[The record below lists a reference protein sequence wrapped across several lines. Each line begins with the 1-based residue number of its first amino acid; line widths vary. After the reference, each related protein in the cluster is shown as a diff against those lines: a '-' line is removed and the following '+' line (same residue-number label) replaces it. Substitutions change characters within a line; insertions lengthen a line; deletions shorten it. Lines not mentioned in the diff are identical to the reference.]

1 MASGERFS
9 AVSALGQ
16 STGLPR
22 KSQET
27 CHSARWSVWR
37 RVWLVWELAER
48 VSASILFRAV
58 SHYPQAQGKY
68 GIKAGERPGLF
79 PLASPYSHTIV
90 GIGRGTKIMADISTA
105 GLKARLAG
113 LSKSPPDKP
122 VKIAAGAGLFLLVKP
137 GQEAGTGAWVFRF
150 TAAGRR
156 RDMGLGPF
164 PLIGLADARLAAE
177 DARRLAFKGVDPI
190 ATRAVAKA
198 AAAPTATTSFQSA
211 AHALHQA
218 KAPEWK
224 NPKHGAQWLATME
237 AHVFPLIGARPVA
250 LINTDDVLRV
260 LQPIWTKTPETASR
274 VRGRIEGVLNYA
286 AATGLRPRGPNPA
299 TWRGH
304 LSEVLGAPTKL
315 KALARREKGKGDN
328 FPSLP
333 WQDMP
338 AFMKALQARAGM
350 AALALRFSILTG
362 ARTGEARGMTWGE
375 VDEAAGLWVVPAARM
390 KAGRAHFVPLSPAAL
405 AVLAEVKPLAAG
417 RDSLVFPG
425 QREGKALSDM
435 SLSMLVRGMATDRLA
450 EGELPRWR
458 DAEGRLPVPHGFR
471 ASFKSWSLAQGWG
484 DHLSEKALAHSDK
497 DKVRAAYARDALVE
511 ERRPM
516 MAAWAALCTG
526 QAGTVVSL
534 EAARA
539 RKAGA

>member
-1 MASGERFS
+1 VTF
-9 AVSALGQ
+9 Q
-16 STGLPR
+16 
-22 KSQET
+22 Q
-27 CHSARWSVWR
+27 
-37 RVWLVWELAER
+37 
-48 VSASILFRAV
+48 
-58 SHYPQAQGKY
+58 
-68 GIKAGERPGLF
+68 
-79 PLASPYSHTIV
+79 
-90 GIGRGTKIMADISTA
+90 
-105 GLKARLAG
+105 
-113 LSKSPPDKP
+113 
-122 VKIAAGAGLFLLVKP
+122 
-137 GQEAGTGAWVFRF
+137 
-150 TAAGRR
+150 
-156 RDMGLGPF
+156 
-164 PLIGLADARLAAE
+164 AAE
-177 DARRLAFKGVDPI
+177 
-190 ATRAVAKA
+190 
-198 AAAPTATTSFQSA
+198 
-211 AHALHQA
+211 ALHRS

-224 NPKHGAQWLATME
+224 NPKHGAQWLASME
-237 AHVFPLIGARPVA
+237 AHVFPLIGKQPVA
-250 LINTDDVLRV
+250 IVGTDDVLRV

-286 AATGLRPRGPNPA
+286 AATGLRPRGLNPA

-338 AFMKALQARAGM
+338 AFMNALQARAGM

-375 VDEAAGLWVVPAARM
+375 VDEAAALWVVPGARM
-390 KAGRAHFVPLSPAAL
+390 KAGKVHFVPLSPAAL

-425 QREGKALSDM
+425 QRAGKPLSDM
-435 SLSMLVRGMATDRLA
+435 SLSMLVRGMAADKLA
-450 EGELPRWR
+450 EDELPRWR

-484 DHLSEKALAHSDK
+484 DHLSEKALAHTDK